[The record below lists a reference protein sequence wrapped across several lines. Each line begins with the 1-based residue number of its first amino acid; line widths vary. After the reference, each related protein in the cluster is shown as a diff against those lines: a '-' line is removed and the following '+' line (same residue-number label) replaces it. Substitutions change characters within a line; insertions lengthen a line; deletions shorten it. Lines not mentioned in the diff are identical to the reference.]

1 MLGQEI
7 LVKAKVYGRLAHRLV
22 VVQISDGIGQHV
34 NPVNG
39 VIGQGLCLGRLLASG
54 LRLLVGCCRSGVDI
68 LNASLGTGIDV
79 LDRLAVL
86 RRQVVEF
93 IGFVDNWRGL
103 LANIILASA
112 ADRRRHARRQ
122 H

>member
-1 MLGQEI
+1 M
-7 LVKAKVYGRLAHRLV
+7 
-22 VVQISDGIGQHV
+22 
-34 NPVNG
+34 NG
-39 VIGQGLCLGRLLASG
+39 VIGQGLCLSRLLTSS
-54 LRLLVGCCRSGVDI
+54 LRLLVGRCRSGVDI
-68 LNASLGTGIDV
+68 LNASLGSGIDV
-79 LDRLAVL
+79 LDRLGVL